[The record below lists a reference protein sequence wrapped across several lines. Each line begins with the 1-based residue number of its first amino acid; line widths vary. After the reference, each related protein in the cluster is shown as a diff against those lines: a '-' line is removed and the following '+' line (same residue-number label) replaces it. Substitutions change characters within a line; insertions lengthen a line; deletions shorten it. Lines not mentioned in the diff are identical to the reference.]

1 MKTRE
6 SMENYL
12 ETIYVLDRK
21 TGFVRSVDVATELGF
36 SKPSISN
43 AMKKLK
49 TEGYV
54 LIEEKGRIM
63 LTEKGKALAE
73 ATYERHCVISHL
85 LMDIGVSEKTA
96 LEDAC
101 RMEHILSEE
110 TFACMKAHHRKWH
123 ELNPEMEE

>member
-54 LIEEKGRIM
+54 MIEEKGRIM

-73 ATYERHCVISHL
+73 ATYEKHCVISHL

>member
-1 MKTRE
+1 MKTQE

-12 ETIYVLDRK
+12 ETIYVLDQK

-49 TEGYV
+49 AEGYV
-54 LIEEKGRIM
+54 QIEEKGRIV
-63 LTEKGKALAE
+63 LTEKGRQTAE
-73 ATYERHCVISHL
+73 NMYERHCIISNL
-85 LMDIGVSEKTA
+85 LMNLGVSEAVA

-101 RMEHILSEE
+101 RMEHVISQE
-110 TFACMKAHHRKWH
+110 TFACMKAHYEKYH
-123 ELNPEMEE
+123 EIHK